1 MNHLTGISS
10 LTTYQFR
17 LADHYASIR
26 NYIGKVTFTTSPSRK
41 YSFVY
46 IPYGQSASMV
56 MLDYLLANRKSF
68 AADLQDS
75 LQDMIRNDTS
85 MASPM
90 ELVVV
95 SDRSPLK
102 ESLLQDETLDADRII
117 KQPLQVIRRVH
128 LSDRIKTAGM
138 AQLDPTQMSVRV
150 NKDELHIDLPP
161 ASASRSISTEAAV
174 GKEKPSATRT
184 ERFAGKKINEWFTG
198 ERTSTFDV
206 FINTERSL
214 AERKFWASLFVQME
228 REYATRSI
236 THNLS
241 IENSLPL
248 SSRDNRHAM
257 FTDWS
262 RSIGERHFAFEMTRH
277 LVQAFHRRKTQPTK
291 VLRDMDWAYLKA
303 RQYDA
308 LLHFLQRASRIAT
321 QDLAIHRASTG
332 FRSIRQ
338 DGSLLQTHDWGYRD
352 FTRLL
357 SLDSFSPTAFR
368 PYQNDLFINH
378 SRLHATRPY
387 QSLGTLMTEYAIGNR
402 DVVSDL
408 AIFLSQIT
416 GTRTIQTDASL
427 MTYLEQSSR
436 HNCHPLFVPNPIND
450 SLREK
455 TNPLWIP
462 QHFELGKKDL
472 SRSTSIIRDDVRAN
486 RQLLHAAHL
495 WEKERPINLS
505 GGKAPKPSFYQNEDD
520 IFANLENVRPS
531 LLQEWL
537 AAQLYSREAT
547 MDGLL
552 AEEMIFAAMLRLLPA
567 HLLEDILASKEF
579 PSHLMDDMIFASR
592 LTDGQ
597 SILEALM
604 EWALTNKTF
613 DAYVDEEFLEG
624 VRTRVQALIESEVIF
639 SKALQDRAGI
649 LSFETWE
656 STRPNEVLSHLEE
669 DGVAGKR
676 EVLLSSTVD
685 EAEIT
690 SQMEAAPA
698 TIAEA
703 LVGED
708 VFRPAELQIEHPFS
722 YMEPDPS
729 FLFDEHTARKSA
741 HASDLDELPVT
752 ALLRSRI
759 TELCSGYLFA
769 TSPHERASYLL
780 DLYDVAEKSA
790 RDGELQDDEWRKY
803 AKLALEQ
810 TVLHEQLIAYQP
822 EAAAHLIESILS
834 YKQLDQA
841 VINTDWI
848 ANNQERATS
857 LLTQIM
863 GKKELADAVILEYLA
878 GQLDHRKGHIEQPLL
893 SVRDY
898 KKAWADRIEEIGQ
911 GLVYDYSDDVLEAE
925 HDPEHWSGGF
935 SVPEVYDPHDPFNA
949 YYPWTT
955 DMNALAMGQDNWTR
969 FGSGTWEH
977 NRDQGT
983 FTHPKG
989 SSGMS
994 GFIRND
1000 FTYTDYQFEVDFKVD
1015 EPADGDSAGIV
1026 FKYHNAQN
1034 YWMFVV
1040 SDGSASGMPR
1050 PMQLFKVEN
1059 GRSIMYS
1066 TPMNPFAWEKEKW
1079 YTLRVWVTGNRIR
1092 VWVDHNLQYDF
1103 TD

>member
-1 MNHLTGISS
+1 MNYLTGISS
-10 LTTYQFR
+10 LAAYQFR
-17 LADHYASIR
+17 LADNHASIR

-46 IPYGQSASMV
+46 IPYGQSASML

-68 AADLQDS
+68 AADFQDS

-85 MASPM
+85 MANPM

-102 ESLLQDETLDADRII
+102 ESLLQDDALDADRII

-138 AQLDPTQMSVRV
+138 AKLNPAQMSVRV
-150 NKDELHIDLPP
+150 HKDELHIDLPP
-161 ASASRSISTEAAV
+161 ASASRSISAEATI
-174 GKEKPSATRT
+174 GKEQPGATRT
-184 ERFAGKKINEWFTG
+184 KRFAGKKMNEWFTG
-198 ERTSTFDV
+198 ERLSTFDLFV
-206 FINTERSL
+206 NTERSL

-228 REYATRSI
+228 RKYATRSI

-241 IENSLPL
+241 IENSLLL

-262 RSIGERHFAFEMTRH
+262 RSIGERHFAFQMTRH
-277 LVQAFHRRKTQPTK
+277 FVQAFHRIKTKPTK

-308 LLHFLQRASRIAT
+308 LLHFLYRASRITT

-332 FRSIRQ
+332 FRTMRQ
-338 DGSLLQTHDWGYRD
+338 DGSLLQKRDWGYRD
-352 FTRLL
+352 VTRFL

-368 PYQNDLFINH
+368 PYQNDLFINR
-378 SRLHATRPY
+378 SRLHAARSY

-408 AIFLSQIT
+408 AIFMSQIT

-427 MTYLEQSSR
+427 LTYLEQASR
-436 HNCHPLFVPNPIND
+436 QNSHHLFIPNPLSD
-450 SLREK
+450 SRREK
-455 TNPLWIP
+455 VNLLWVP
-462 QHFELGKKDL
+462 QHFELGKKHL
-472 SRSTSIIRDDVRAN
+472 SRPASIMTDDLRAD
-486 RQLLHAAHL
+486 RQLMRAAHL
-495 WEKERPINLS
+495 WEKERPIELS
-505 GGKAPKPSFYQNEDD
+505 GGKAPKPSFYQDEDD

-531 LLQEWL
+531 LL
-537 AAQLYSREAT
+537 
-547 MDGLL
+547 
-552 AEEMIFAAMLRLLPA
+552 AEDMIFATILRLLPA

-613 DAYVDEEFLEG
+613 EAYVDEEFLEG

-639 SKALQDRAGI
+639 SKALQDRAGL

-656 STRPNEVLSHLEE
+656 ATRQNEILSHLEE

-676 EVLLSSTVD
+676 EVLLSSTVEEVD
-685 EAEIT
+685 IT

-708 VFRPAELQIEHPFS
+708 VFRPVELQIEHPFG

-741 HASDLDELPVT
+741 HASDLDELSVT

-769 TSPHERASYLL
+769 TSPHERASYLV

-834 YKQLDQA
+834 YRQPDQA
-841 VINTDWI
+841 VMNADWI

-911 GLVYDYSDDVLEAE
+911 GLVYDYSNDVLEAE

-935 SVPEVYDPHDPFNA
+935 SVPEAYDPHDPFNA

-955 DMNALAMGQDNWTR
+955 DRNALAMGQDNWTR

-994 GFIRND
+994 GYIRND
-1000 FTYTDYQFEVDFKVD
+1000 FTYSDYQFEVDFKVD

-1026 FKYHNAQN
+1026 FKYHNDQN

-1059 GRSIMYS
+1059 GRSTMYS
-1066 TPMNPFAWEKEKW
+1066 TPMNPFSWEKEKW

>member
-1 MNHLTGISS
+1 MTGISS
-10 LTTYQFR
+10 LATYQFR

-46 IPYGQSASMV
+46 IPYGQSASML
-56 MLDYLLANRKSF
+56 MLEYLLANRKYL
-68 AADLQDS
+68 AAAELQDS

-90 ELVVV
+90 DLVVL
-95 SDRSPLK
+95 SERSSLQ
-102 ESLLQDETLDADRII
+102 ESFLQNDLLDSDRII

-128 LSDRIKTAGM
+128 LSDRIKAAGM
-138 AQLDPTQMSVRV
+138 AKLNPAQMSVRLD
-150 NKDELHIDLPP
+150 KDDLHIDLPP
-161 ASASRSISTEAAV
+161 ASASRSISTEAIV
-174 GKEKPSATRT
+174 GKDQPSATRT
-184 ERFAGKKINEWFTG
+184 KGFTGKKMNEWLTG
-198 ERTSTFDV
+198 ERTSTFDL

-214 AERKFWASLFVQME
+214 AERKFLSLLFVQME
-228 REYATRSI
+228 REYATRLI

-241 IENSLPL
+241 IENNLPL
-248 SSRDNRHAM
+248 SSRDSRHAM
-257 FTDWS
+257 FTDS
-262 RSIGERHFAFEMTRH
+262 SLPIAERHFAFEMTRH
-277 LVQAFHRRKTQPTK
+277 FVQAFHRTKTQPTK
-291 VLRDMDWAYLKA
+291 VLRDMDWGYLKV

-321 QDLAIHRASTG
+321 QDLAIYRVSTG
-332 FRSIRQ
+332 FRTMRQGGSI
-338 DGSLLQTHDWGYRD
+338 LQERDWGSRD

-357 SLDSFSPTAFR
+357 FLDSISPTAFR
-368 PYQNDLFINH
+368 PYQNDLFINR
-378 SRLHATRPY
+378 SRPHALRPY
-387 QSLGTLMTEYAIGNR
+387 QSIGTLMTEYAIGNR
-402 DVVSDL
+402 EAVSDL
-408 AIFLSQIT
+408 AIFTSQVT
-416 GTRTIQTDASL
+416 GNRTNQADAWIVS
-427 MTYLEQSSR
+427 YLQHSSR
-436 HNCHPLFVPNPIND
+436 QNVSPLFIPNPFYV
-450 SLREK
+450 SLREQA
-455 TNPLWIP
+455 NPLWIP
-462 QHFELGKKDL
+462 QHSELGKKHL
-472 SRSTSIIRDDVRAN
+472 SRPTSIIRDDVRAD
-486 RQLLHAAHL
+486 RQFLRPTHL
-495 WEKERPINLS
+495 WENERAIDLS
-505 GGKAPKPSFYQNEDD
+505 GGKAPKPAFYQDEDD
-520 IFANLENVRPS
+520 IFANLENVRPG
-531 LLQEWL
+531 LFQYLQS
-537 AAQLYSREAT
+537 AQLFSREAAV
-547 MDGLL
+547 DGLMTD
-552 AEEMIFAAMLRLLPA
+552 EMFFATILRLLPA

-604 EWALTNKTF
+604 EWAMTKKTF

-639 SKALQDRAGI
+639 SNTLRERSGI
-649 LSFETWE
+649 ISFETWE
-656 STRPNEVLSHLEE
+656 STRPNEVISHLEE
-669 DGVAGKR
+669 ERVTGKR
-676 EVLLSSTVD
+676 DVLLSSTV
-685 EAEIT
+685 EEETMT
-690 SQMEAAPA
+690 SKLAATPA
-698 TIAEA
+698 IISEE

-708 VFRPAELQIEHPFS
+708 HTFRPAELKIEHPLG
-722 YMEPDPS
+722 YMDPDPS
-729 FLFDEHTARKSA
+729 YLFEDHTANKSA
-741 HASDLDELPVT
+741 HASELELPVT
-752 ALLRSRI
+752 AKLRSRI

-769 TSPHERASYLL
+769 TSPHERASYLV

-834 YKQLDQA
+834 YKQPDQA
-841 VINTDWI
+841 VMNADWI

-863 GKKELADAVILEYLA
+863 GQKELADAVILEYLA
-878 GQLDHRKGHIEQPLL
+878 GQLDRGIGYIEQPLI

-935 SVPEVYDPHDPFNA
+935 AVPEAYDPHDPFNE

-955 DMNALAMGQDNWTR
+955 DMTPLEMGQDNWSR

-983 FTHPKG
+983 FTKSKG
-989 SSGMS
+989 STSMS
-994 GFIRND
+994 GYFRND
-1000 FTYTDYQFEVDFKVD
+1000 FTYTDYHFEVDFKVD
-1015 EPADGDSAGIV
+1015 DPADGDSAGIV
-1026 FKYHNAQN
+1026 FKYHNDQN

-1040 SDGSASGMPR
+1040 SDGAANGMPR

-1059 GRSIMYS
+1059 GTSTMYS
-1066 TPMNPFAWEKEKW
+1066 TPMSPFAWENEKW
-1079 YTLRVWVTGNRIR
+1079 YTLRVLVAGNRIR
-1092 VWVDHNLQYDF
+1092 LWVDHNLQYDF

>member
-1 MNHLTGISS
+1 MTGISS
-10 LTTYQFR
+10 LAAYQFR

-85 MASPM
+85 MANPM

-95 SDRSPLK
+95 SDRSPFK
-102 ESLLQDETLDADRII
+102 ESLLQDDALDADRII

-128 LSDRIKTAGM
+128 LSDRIKAAGM
-138 AQLDPTQMSVRV
+138 AKLNPAKMSVRV
-150 NKDELHIDLPP
+150 HKDELHIDLPP
-161 ASASRSISTEAAV
+161 ALASRSIFANATV
-174 GKEKPSATRT
+174 RKEHSSATRT
-184 ERFAGKKINEWFTG
+184 ERFAGKKIDESFTG
-198 ERTSTFDV
+198 ERTSTFDLFV
-206 FINTERSL
+206 NTERSL

-228 REYATRSI
+228 REYAIRSI
-236 THNLS
+236 TQHLS

-248 SSRDNRHAM
+248 SNRNNRHTM

-262 RSIGERHFAFEMTRH
+262 YSIGERHTSFQMTRH
-277 LVQAFHRRKTQPTK
+277 FVQAFHRMKTKPTK

-308 LLHFLQRASRIAT
+308 MLHFLQRASRIAT

-332 FRSIRQ
+332 FRTMFQ
-338 DGSLLQTHDWGYRD
+338 DGSLLQNQDWGYRD

-368 PYQNDLFINH
+368 PYQNDLFINR
-378 SRLHATRPY
+378 SRLYAARPY
-387 QSLGTLMTEYAIGNR
+387 QSPGTLITEYAIGNR
-402 DVVSDL
+402 DVVSEL

-427 MTYLEQSSR
+427 MNYLEQSSR
-436 HNCHPLFVPNPIND
+436 HTSPLLFVPNPIND

-472 SRSTSIIRDDVRAN
+472 SRPTSIIKEDLRAD
-486 RQLLHAAHL
+486 RQLVHAAHL
-495 WEKERPINLS
+495 WEKERAIDLS
-505 GGKAPKPSFYQNEDD
+505 GGKAPKPSFYQDKDD

-531 LLQEWL
+531 LL
-537 AAQLYSREAT
+537 T
-547 MDGLL
+547 
-552 AEEMIFAAMLRLLPA
+552 EEMVFATILRLLPA
-567 HLLEDILASKEF
+567 HLLEDILGSKEF

-656 STRPNEVLSHLEE
+656 STRQNEILSHLEE

-676 EVLLSSTVD
+676 EVLLPSTVEEVD
-685 EAEIT
+685 IT
-690 SQMEAAPA
+690 SQMEAAPSSL
-698 TIAEA
+698 TEA

-708 VFRPAELQIEHPFS
+708 VFRPAELQIENPFG

-769 TSPHERASYLL
+769 TSPHERASYLV

-790 RDGELQDDEWRKY
+790 RDGELQDDEWQKY

-834 YKQLDQA
+834 YKLPDQA
-841 VINTDWI
+841 VINADWV
-848 ANNQERATS
+848 ASNQERATS

-878 GQLDHRKGHIEQPLL
+878 GQLDHRKGHIEKPLL

-911 GLVYDYSDDVLEAE
+911 GLVYDYSNDVLEAE

-935 SVPEVYDPHDPFNA
+935 SVPEAYDPHDPFNA

-969 FGSGTWEH
+969 FGSGSWEH

-994 GFIRND
+994 GYIRND
-1000 FTYTDYQFEVDFKVD
+1000 FTYSDYQFEVDFRVD

-1026 FKYHNAQN
+1026 FRYHNDQN

-1059 GRSIMYS
+1059 GRSTMYS

>member
-10 LTTYQFR
+10 LAAYQFR
-17 LADHYASIR
+17 LADHYASMR

-85 MASPM
+85 MANPM

-102 ESLLQDETLDADRII
+102 ESLLQDDALDADRII

-128 LSDRIKTAGM
+128 LSDRIKAAGM
-138 AQLDPTQMSVRV
+138 AKLNPAQMSVRV

-161 ASASRSISTEAAV
+161 GSASRSIFAEAII
-174 GKEKPSATRT
+174 GKEQPVATRT
-184 ERFAGKKINEWFTG
+184 KRFAGKKMNEWFTG
-198 ERTSTFDV
+198 ERFSTFDLFV
-206 FINTERSL
+206 NTDRSL
-214 AERKFWASLFVQME
+214 AGRKFWASLFVQME

-241 IENSLPL
+241 IENNLPL

-257 FTDWS
+257 YTDWS
-262 RSIGERHFAFEMTRH
+262 RFIGERHFVFEMTRH
-277 LVQAFHRRKTQPTK
+277 FVQTFHRMKTKPTK

-308 LLHFLQRASRIAT
+308 LLHFLHHASRIAT
-321 QDLAIHRASTG
+321 QDLTIHRASTG
-332 FRSIRQ
+332 FRTMLQ
-338 DGSLLQTHDWGYRD
+338 GGSLLQNRYWGYRD

-368 PYQNDLFINH
+368 PYRNDLFINR
-378 SRLHATRPY
+378 SRLHAARPY
-387 QSLGTLMTEYAIGNR
+387 QSLGTLITEYAIGNR
-402 DVVSDL
+402 DVVSEL

-427 MTYLEQSSR
+427 ITYLEQSSR
-436 HNCHPLFVPNPIND
+436 HNSHLLFVPNPIND

-472 SRSTSIIRDDVRAN
+472 SRPTSIIKDDLRAD
-486 RQLLHAAHL
+486 RQLVHAAHL
-495 WEKERPINLS
+495 WEKERAIDLS
-505 GGKAPKPSFYQNEDD
+505 GGKAPKPSFYQDEDD

-531 LLQEWL
+531 LL
-537 AAQLYSREAT
+537 
-547 MDGLL
+547 
-552 AEEMIFAAMLRLLPA
+552 AEDMIFATILRLLPA

-656 STRPNEVLSHLEE
+656 STRQNEILSYLEE
-669 DGVAGKR
+669 DGVTGKR
-676 EVLLSSTVD
+676 EVLLSSTV
-685 EAEIT
+685 EEVEIT
-690 SQMEAAPA
+690 SQMEAAPS
-698 TIAEA
+698 TITEA

-708 VFRPAELQIEHPFS
+708 VFRPAELQIENPFG

-752 ALLRSRI
+752 AILRSRI

-769 TSPHERASYLL
+769 TSPHERASYLV
-780 DLYDVAEKSA
+780 DLYDVAEKGA

-834 YKQLDQA
+834 YKQPDQA
-841 VINTDWI
+841 VINADWV
-848 ANNQERATS
+848 ASNQERATS

-878 GQLDHRKGHIEQPLL
+878 GQLDHRKGHIEKPLL

-911 GLVYDYSDDVLEAE
+911 GLVYDYSNDVLEAE

-935 SVPEVYDPHDPFNA
+935 SVPEAYDPHDPFNA

-989 SSGMS
+989 SSSMS
-994 GFIRND
+994 GYIRND
-1000 FTYTDYQFEVDFKVD
+1000 FTYSDYQFEVDFKVD

-1026 FKYHNAQN
+1026 FKYHNDQN

-1040 SDGSASGMPR
+1040 SGGSASGMPR

-1059 GRSIMYS
+1059 GRSTMYS

>member
-1 MNHLTGISS
+1 MTGISS
-10 LTTYQFR
+10 LAAYQFR

-56 MLDYLLANRKSF
+56 MLDYLLANQKSF

-85 MASPM
+85 MANPM

-102 ESLLQDETLDADRII
+102 ESLLLDDALDADRII

-128 LSDRIKTAGM
+128 LSDRIKAAGM
-138 AQLDPTQMSVRV
+138 AKLNPAQMSVRV
-150 NKDELHIDLPP
+150 NKDELHIDLPQG
-161 ASASRSISTEAAV
+161 SASRSIFAEAII
-174 GKEKPSATRT
+174 GKEQPVATRT
-184 ERFAGKKINEWFTG
+184 KRFAGKKMNEWFTG
-198 ERTSTFDV
+198 ERFSAFDLFV
-206 FINTERSL
+206 NTDRSL
-214 AERKFWASLFVQME
+214 AGRKFWASLFVQME

-241 IENSLPL
+241 IENNLPL
-248 SSRDNRHAM
+248 SSRDNRHALY
-257 FTDWS
+257 TDWS
-262 RSIGERHFAFEMTRH
+262 RFIGERHFVFEMTRH
-277 LVQAFHRRKTQPTK
+277 FVQTFHRMKTKPTK

-308 LLHFLQRASRIAT
+308 LLHFLHRASRIAT

-332 FRSIRQ
+332 FRTMLQ
-338 DGSLLQTHDWGYRD
+338 GGSLLQNRDWGYRD

-368 PYQNDLFINH
+368 PYQNDLFINR
-378 SRLHATRPY
+378 SRLYATRPY
-387 QSLGTLMTEYAIGNR
+387 QSPGTLITEYAIGNR
-402 DVVSDL
+402 DVVSEL

-436 HNCHPLFVPNPIND
+436 HNSHLLFVPNPIND

-472 SRSTSIIRDDVRAN
+472 SRPTSIIKDDLRAD
-486 RQLLHAAHL
+486 RQLVHAAHL
-495 WEKERPINLS
+495 WEKERAIDLS
-505 GGKAPKPSFYQNEDD
+505 GGKAPKPSFYQDEDD

-531 LLQEWL
+531 LL
-537 AAQLYSREAT
+537 
-547 MDGLL
+547 
-552 AEEMIFAAMLRLLPA
+552 AEDMIFATILRLLPA

-656 STRPNEVLSHLEE
+656 STRQNEILSHLEE
-669 DGVAGKR
+669 DGVTGKR
-676 EVLLSSTVD
+676 EVLLSSTV
-685 EAEIT
+685 EEVEIT
-690 SQMEAAPA
+690 SQMEAAPS
-698 TIAEA
+698 TITEA

-708 VFRPAELQIEHPFS
+708 VFRPAELQIENPFG

-769 TSPHERASYLL
+769 TSPHERASYLV

-834 YKQLDQA
+834 YKQPDQA
-841 VINTDWI
+841 VINADWV
-848 ANNQERATS
+848 ASNQERATS
-857 LLTQIM
+857 LLTQVM

-878 GQLDHRKGHIEQPLL
+878 GQLDHRKGHIEKPLL

-911 GLVYDYSDDVLEAE
+911 GLVYDYSNDVLEAE

-935 SVPEVYDPHDPFNA
+935 SVPEAYDPHDPFNA

-983 FTHPKG
+983 FTHTKG

-994 GFIRND
+994 GMSGYIRND

-1026 FKYHNAQN
+1026 FNYHNDQN

-1059 GRSIMYS
+1059 GRSTMYS

>member
-1 MNHLTGISS
+1 MTGISS
-10 LTTYQFR
+10 LAAYQFR

-85 MASPM
+85 MANPM

-95 SDRSPLK
+95 SDRSPFK
-102 ESLLQDETLDADRII
+102 ESLLQDDALDADRII

-138 AQLDPTQMSVRV
+138 AKLNPAQMSVRV
-150 NKDELHIDLPP
+150 QKDELHIDLPP
-161 ASASRSISTEAAV
+161 VSAGRSISSEAV
-174 GKEKPSATRT
+174 MGKEQPGATRT
-184 ERFAGKKINEWFTG
+184 ERFAGKKIDEWFTG
-198 ERTSTFDV
+198 ERTSTFDLFV
-206 FINTERSL
+206 HTERSL

-236 THNLS
+236 TQHLS

-248 SSRDNRHAM
+248 SSRDNRHTM

-262 RSIGERHFAFEMTRH
+262 RTIGERHTSFQMTRH
-277 LVQAFHRRKTQPTK
+277 FVQAFLRMKTKPTK
-291 VLRDMDWAYLKA
+291 VLREMDWAYLKA

-332 FRSIRQ
+332 FRTMLQ
-338 DGSLLQTHDWGYRD
+338 DGSLLQNRDWGYRD

-368 PYQNDLFINH
+368 PYQNDLFINR
-378 SRLHATRPY
+378 SRLYATRPY
-387 QSLGTLMTEYAIGNR
+387 QSPGTLITEYALGNR
-402 DVVSDL
+402 DVVSEL

-436 HNCHPLFVPNPIND
+436 HNSPLLFVPNPIND
-450 SLREK
+450 SLRKK

-462 QHFELGKKDL
+462 QHFELGKKDT
-472 SRSTSIIRDDVRAN
+472 SRPTSIIKDDLRAD
-486 RQLLHAAHL
+486 RKLVHAAHL
-495 WEKERPINLS
+495 WEKERAIDLS
-505 GGKAPKPSFYQNEDD
+505 GGKAPKPSFYQDEDD

-531 LLQEWL
+531 LLTE
-537 AAQLYSREAT
+537 
-547 MDGLL
+547 D
-552 AEEMIFAAMLRLLPA
+552 MIFATILRLLPA
-567 HLLEDILASKEF
+567 HLLEDILGSKEF

-649 LSFETWE
+649 LSFETWG
-656 STRPNEVLSHLEE
+656 STRQNEILSHLEE

-676 EVLLSSTVD
+676 EVLLPSTV
-685 EAEIT
+685 EEVGIT
-690 SQMEAAPA
+690 SQMEAAPSSL
-698 TIAEA
+698 TEA

-708 VFRPAELQIEHPFS
+708 VFRPAELQIENPFG

-752 ALLRSRI
+752 AQLRSRI

-769 TSPHERASYLL
+769 TSPHERASYLV

-790 RDGELQDDEWRKY
+790 RDGELQDDEWQKY

-822 EAAAHLIESILS
+822 EAAAHLFESILS
-834 YKQLDQA
+834 YKLPDQA
-841 VINTDWI
+841 VINADWV
-848 ANNQERATS
+848 ASNQERATS

-878 GQLDHRKGHIEQPLL
+878 GQLDHRKGHIEKPLL

-911 GLVYDYSDDVLEAE
+911 GLVYDYSNDVLEAE

-935 SVPEVYDPHDPFNA
+935 SVPEAYDPHDPFNA

-983 FTHPKG
+983 FTHTKG

-1000 FTYTDYQFEVDFKVD
+1000 FTYSDYQFEVDFKVD
-1015 EPADGDSAGIV
+1015 EPADGDSAGIM
-1026 FKYHNAQN
+1026 FKYHNDQN

-1059 GRSIMYS
+1059 GRSTMYS

>member
-10 LTTYQFR
+10 LAAYQFR

-85 MASPM
+85 MANPM

-128 LSDRIKTAGM
+128 FSDRIKAAGM
-138 AQLDPTQMSVRV
+138 AKLNPAQMSVRV
-150 NKDELHIDLPP
+150 HKDELHIDLPP
-161 ASASRSISTEAAV
+161 ASASRSISSEAV
-174 GKEKPSATRT
+174 VRKEQPGATRT
-184 ERFAGKKINEWFTG
+184 ERFAGKKIDEWFTG
-198 ERTSTFDV
+198 ERTSTFDLFV
-206 FINTERSL
+206 NTERSL

-236 THNLS
+236 TQHLS

-248 SSRDNRHAM
+248 SNRNNRHTM

-262 RSIGERHFAFEMTRH
+262 RSIGERHTSFQMTRH
-277 LVQAFHRRKTQPTK
+277 FVQAFLRMKTKPTK

-308 LLHFLQRASRIAT
+308 LLHFLHRASRLAT

-332 FRSIRQ
+332 FRTMLQ
-338 DGSLLQTHDWGYRD
+338 GGSLLQNRDWGYRD

-368 PYQNDLFINH
+368 PYQNDLFINR
-378 SRLHATRPY
+378 SRLYATRPS
-387 QSLGTLMTEYAIGNR
+387 QSLGTLITEYALGNR
-402 DVVSDL
+402 DVVSEL

-436 HNCHPLFVPNPIND
+436 HNSPLLFVPNPIND

-472 SRSTSIIRDDVRAN
+472 SRPTSIIKDDLRAD
-486 RQLLHAAHL
+486 RKLVHAAHL
-495 WEKERPINLS
+495 WEKERAIDLS
-505 GGKAPKPSFYQNEDD
+505 GGKAPKPSFYQDEDD

-531 LLQEWL
+531 LL
-537 AAQLYSREAT
+537 T
-547 MDGLL
+547 
-552 AEEMIFAAMLRLLPA
+552 EEMIFATILRLLPA
-567 HLLEDILASKEF
+567 HLLEDILGSKEF

-656 STRPNEVLSHLEE
+656 STRQNEILSHLEE

-676 EVLLSSTVD
+676 EVWLPSTV
-685 EAEIT
+685 EEVEIT
-690 SQMEAAPA
+690 SQMEAAPSSL
-698 TIAEA
+698 TEA

-708 VFRPAELQIEHPFS
+708 VFRPAELQIENPFG

-769 TSPHERASYLL
+769 TSPHERASYLV
-780 DLYDVAEKSA
+780 DLYDEAEKSA
-790 RDGELQDDEWRKY
+790 RDGELQDDEWQKY

-822 EAAAHLIESILS
+822 EAAAHLFESILS
-834 YKQLDQA
+834 YKLPDQA
-841 VINTDWI
+841 VINADWV
-848 ANNQERATS
+848 ASNQERATS

-878 GQLDHRKGHIEQPLL
+878 GQLDHRKGHIEKPLL

-911 GLVYDYSDDVLEAE
+911 GLVYDYSNDVLEAE

-935 SVPEVYDPHDPFNA
+935 SVPEAYDPHDPFNA

-969 FGSGTWEH
+969 FGSGSWEH

-1026 FKYHNAQN
+1026 FKYHNDQN

-1059 GRSIMYS
+1059 GRSTMYS

>member
-10 LTTYQFR
+10 LAAYQFR
-17 LADHYASIR
+17 LADHSASIR

-85 MASPM
+85 MANPM

-95 SDRSPLK
+95 SDRSPFK
-102 ESLLQDETLDADRII
+102 ESLLQDDALDADRII

-128 LSDRIKTAGM
+128 LSDRVKTAGM
-138 AQLDPTQMSVRV
+138 AKLNPAQMSVRV
-150 NKDELHIDLPP
+150 QKDELHIDLPP
-161 ASASRSISTEAAV
+161 ASAGRSISSEAV
-174 GKEKPSATRT
+174 VRKEQPGATRT
-184 ERFAGKKINEWFTG
+184 ERFAGRKIDEWFTG
-198 ERTSTFDV
+198 ERASTFDLFV
-206 FINTERSL
+206 NTERSL
-214 AERKFWASLFVQME
+214 AERKFWTSLFVQME

-236 THNLS
+236 TQHLS

-248 SSRDNRHAM
+248 SRRDNRHTM

-262 RSIGERHFAFEMTRH
+262 RSIGERYTSFQMTRH
-277 LVQAFHRRKTQPTK
+277 FVQAFHRMKTKPTK

-332 FRSIRQ
+332 FRTMLQ
-338 DGSLLQTHDWGYRD
+338 GGSLLQNRDWGYRD

-368 PYQNDLFINH
+368 PYQNDLFINR
-378 SRLHATRPY
+378 SRLHATRPN
-387 QSLGTLMTEYAIGNR
+387 QSLGTLITEYAIGNR
-402 DVVSDL
+402 DVVSEL

-436 HNCHPLFVPNPIND
+436 HTSPLLFVPNPIND

-472 SRSTSIIRDDVRAN
+472 SRPTSIIKDDLRAD
-486 RQLLHAAHL
+486 RQLMRAAHL
-495 WEKERPINLS
+495 WEKERAIDLS
-505 GGKAPKPSFYQNEDD
+505 GGKAPKPSFYQDEDD

-531 LLQEWL
+531 LL
-537 AAQLYSREAT
+537 T
-547 MDGLL
+547 
-552 AEEMIFAAMLRLLPA
+552 EEMVFATILRLLPA
-567 HLLEDILASKEF
+567 HLLEDILGSKEF
-579 PSHLMDDMIFASR
+579 PSHLMDDMIFSSR

-656 STRPNEVLSHLEE
+656 STRQNEILSHLEE

-676 EVLLSSTVD
+676 EVLLPSTV
-685 EAEIT
+685 EGVEIT
-690 SQMEAAPA
+690 SQMEAAPSSL
-698 TIAEA
+698 TEA

-708 VFRPAELQIEHPFS
+708 VFRPAELQIENPFG

-769 TSPHERASYLL
+769 TSPHERASYLV

-790 RDGELQDDEWRKY
+790 RDGELQDDEWQKY

-822 EAAAHLIESILS
+822 EAAAHLFESILS
-834 YKQLDQA
+834 YKLPDQA
-841 VINTDWI
+841 VINADWV
-848 ANNQERATS
+848 ASNQERATS

-878 GQLDHRKGHIEQPLL
+878 GQSDHRKGHIEKPLL

-911 GLVYDYSDDVLEAE
+911 GLVYDYSNDVLEAE

-935 SVPEVYDPHDPFNA
+935 SVPEAYDPHDPFNA

-955 DMNALAMGQDNWTR
+955 DRNALAMGQDNWTR

-983 FTHPKG
+983 FTHTKG

-1000 FTYTDYQFEVDFKVD
+1000 FTYSDYQFEVDFKVD

-1026 FKYHNAQN
+1026 FKYHNDQN

-1059 GRSIMYS
+1059 GRSTMYS

>member
-1 MNHLTGISS
+1 MNYLTGISS
-10 LTTYQFR
+10 LAAYQFR
-17 LADHYASIR
+17 LTDHHASIR

-85 MASPM
+85 MANPM

-102 ESLLQDETLDADRII
+102 ESFLQDDALDADRII

-138 AQLDPTQMSVRV
+138 AKLNPAQMSIRV

-161 ASASRSISTEAAV
+161 ASASRSISAEAAI
-174 GKEKPSATRT
+174 GKEQPGATRT
-184 ERFAGKKINEWFTG
+184 ERFAGKKMNEWFTG
-198 ERTSTFDV
+198 ERLSTFDLFV
-206 FINTERSL
+206 NTERSS
-214 AERKFWASLFVQME
+214 AERKFWSLLFVQME

-236 THNLS
+236 AHHLS
-241 IENSLPL
+241 IESSLPL

-262 RSIGERHFAFEMTRH
+262 SSIGERQFAFQMTRH
-277 LVQAFHRRKTQPTK
+277 FVQAFHRIKTKPTK

-308 LLHFLQRASRIAT
+308 LLHFLHRAGRIAT

-332 FRSIRQ
+332 FRTMLQGGSI
-338 DGSLLQTHDWGYRD
+338 LQKRDWGYRD

-357 SLDSFSPTAFR
+357 SLNTLTFKGFR
-368 PYQNDLFINH
+368 PYQNDLSINTSH
-378 SRLHATRPY
+378 LCAARPY
-387 QSLGTLMTEYAIGNR
+387 QSPGTLMTEFTFGSRYSI
-402 DVVSDL
+402 SDL
-408 AIFLSQIT
+408 AILMSQLT
-416 GTRTIQTDASL
+416 STRSIQTDASIL
-427 MTYLEQSSR
+427 SYLEQAFR
-436 HNCHPLFVPNPIND
+436 HNNPQLFIPNPLIH
-450 SLREK
+450 SQREK
-455 TNPLWIP
+455 ASKLWIP
-462 QHFELGKKDL
+462 QHFELGKKHL
-472 SRSTSIIRDDVRAN
+472 SRPASILTDDLRAD
-486 RQLLHAAHL
+486 RHLMRAAHL
-495 WEKERPINLS
+495 WEKERAIDLS
-505 GGKAPKPSFYQNEDD
+505 GGKAPKPSFYQDEDD
-520 IFANLENVRPS
+520 IFALLENVRPS
-531 LLQEWL
+531 LLAEDIVF
-537 AAQLYSREAT
+537 AT
-547 MDGLL
+547 
-552 AEEMIFAAMLRLLPA
+552 ILRLLPA

-676 EVLLSSTVD
+676 EVLLSSSV
-685 EAEIT
+685 EEVGIA
-690 SQMEAAPA
+690 SQLEAAPA
-698 TIAEA
+698 TIAET

-708 VFRPAELQIEHPFS
+708 VFRPAELQIEHPFG

-769 TSPHERASYLL
+769 TSPHERASYLV

-834 YKQLDQA
+834 YKQPDQA
-841 VINTDWI
+841 VINADWV
-848 ANNQERATS
+848 ASNQERATS
-857 LLTQIM
+857 LLTPIM

-878 GQLDHRKGHIEQPLL
+878 GQMDHRKGHIEQPLL

-898 KKAWADRIEEIGQ
+898 KKAWVDRIEEIGQ

-935 SVPEVYDPHDPFNA
+935 SVPEAYDPHDPFNA

-955 DMNALAMGQDNWTR
+955 DRNALAMGQDNWTR

-983 FTHPKG
+983 FTHTKG

-994 GFIRND
+994 GYIRND
-1000 FTYTDYQFEVDFKVD
+1000 FTYSDYQFEVDFKVD

-1026 FKYHNAQN
+1026 FKYHNDQN

-1059 GRSIMYS
+1059 GRSTMYS
-1066 TPMNPFAWEKEKW
+1066 TPMSPFAWAKEKW

>member
-10 LTTYQFR
+10 LAAYQFR

-26 NYIGKVTFTTSPSRK
+26 NYIGNVTFTTSPSRK

-85 MASPM
+85 MANPM

-102 ESLLQDETLDADRII
+102 ESLLQDDALDADRII

-138 AQLDPTQMSVRV
+138 AKLNPAQMSVRV
-150 NKDELHIDLPP
+150 NKDELYIDLPP
-161 ASASRSISTEAAV
+161 AGANRTFSAEADLM
-174 GKEKPSATRT
+174 KDHYKATRT
-184 ERFAGKKINEWFTG
+184 ERFAGKKIDEWFTG
-198 ERTSTFDV
+198 ERNSTFDLFV
-206 FINTERSL
+206 NTERSL
-214 AERKFWASLFVQME
+214 AERKFWALLFVQLE
-228 REYATRSI
+228 REYATRSNA
-236 THNLS
+236 HNLTVETA
-241 IENSLPL
+241 IPL
-248 SSRDNRHAM
+248 SIRDNKHAM

-262 RSIGERHFAFEMTRH
+262 RSIGERQFAFQMTRH
-277 LVQAFHRRKTQPTK
+277 FVQAFHRIKTKPTK

-308 LLHFLQRASRIAT
+308 LLHFLHRASRIAT
-321 QDLAIHRASTG
+321 QDLAIHTASTG
-332 FRSIRQ
+332 FRTIHQGGSI
-338 DGSLLQTHDWGYRD
+338 LQKHDWGYRD

-368 PYQNDLFINH
+368 PYQDDLFII
-378 SRLHATRPY
+378 SSQLHAFRPY
-387 QSLGTLMTEYAIGNR
+387 QSPGTLMTQYTIGNR
-402 DVVSDL
+402 DAASDL
-408 AIFLSQIT
+408 AIFMSQLT
-416 GTRTIQTDASL
+416 GTRSIQTDASIL
-427 MTYLEQSSR
+427 SYLEQAFRRNS
-436 HNCHPLFVPNPIND
+436 PQLFIPNPLIH
-450 SLREK
+450 SQREK
-455 TNPLWIP
+455 ASKLWIP
-462 QHFELGKKDL
+462 QHLELGKKHL
-472 SRSTSIIRDDVRAN
+472 SRPTSIIRDDVRAD
-486 RQLLHAAHL
+486 RQLTHATHL
-495 WEKERPINLS
+495 WEKERAIDLS
-505 GGKAPKPSFYQNEDD
+505 GGKAPKPSFYQDEDD
-520 IFANLENVRPS
+520 IFALLENVRPS
-531 LLQEWL
+531 LLAEDMVF
-537 AAQLYSREAT
+537 AT
-547 MDGLL
+547 
-552 AEEMIFAAMLRLLPA
+552 ILRLLPA

-579 PSHLMDDMIFASR
+579 PSHVMDDMIFASR

-613 DAYVDEEFLEG
+613 EAYVDEEFLEG

-639 SKALQDRAGI
+639 SKTLQEKAGI

-656 STRPNEVLSHLEE
+656 STRPNEVISHLEE
-669 DGVAGKR
+669 DRVLGKR
-676 EVLLSSTVD
+676 EVLLSSTV
-685 EAEIT
+685 AEEGIA
-690 SQMEAAPA
+690 SQLEAAPA
-698 TIAEA
+698 SIAET

-708 VFRPAELQIEHPFS
+708 VFRPAELQIEHPFG

-769 TSPHERASYLL
+769 TSPHERASYLV

-834 YKQLDQA
+834 YKQPDQA
-841 VINTDWI
+841 VMNADWI

-863 GKKELADAVILEYLA
+863 GKKELADAVILEYFA
-878 GQLDHRKGHIEQPLL
+878 GQLDRGKGYIEQPLI

-898 KKAWADRIEEIGQ
+898 KNAWADRIEEIGQ
-911 GLVYDYSDDVLEAE
+911 GLIYDYSNDVLEAE

-935 SVPEVYDPHDPFNA
+935 SVPEAYDPHDPFNA
-949 YYPWTT
+949 YYPWAT
-955 DMNALAMGQDNWTR
+955 DRNALAMGQDNWTR

-983 FTHPKG
+983 FTHTKG

-994 GFIRND
+994 GYIRND

-1026 FKYHNAQN
+1026 FKYHNDQN

-1059 GRSIMYS
+1059 GSSTMYS

>member
-1 MNHLTGISS
+1 MTGISS
-10 LTTYQFR
+10 LTAYQFR

-68 AADLQDS
+68 SADHQDS
-75 LQDMIRNDTS
+75 LQDMIRNETS
-85 MASPM
+85 MANPM

-95 SDRSPLK
+95 SDRSPFK
-102 ESLLQDETLDADRII
+102 ESLLQDDALDADRII

-138 AQLDPTQMSVRV
+138 AKLNPAQMSVRV

-161 ASASRSISTEAAV
+161 ASASRSIFADATVRKDHS
-174 GKEKPSATRT
+174 SATRT
-184 ERFAGKKINEWFTG
+184 ERFAGKKINEWLTG
-198 ERTSTFDV
+198 ERTSTFDLFV
-206 FINTERSL
+206 NTERSL
-214 AERKFWASLFVQME
+214 AERKFWASLFVQIE
-228 REYATRSI
+228 RENATRSV

-241 IENSLPL
+241 IENNLPL
-248 SSRDNRHAM
+248 SNRDNRQTM

-262 RSIGERHFAFEMTRH
+262 HSIGERHFSFDMIRH
-277 LVQAFHRRKTQPTK
+277 FVQAFHRIKTKPTK

-308 LLHFLQRASRIAT
+308 LLHFLHRASRIAA
-321 QDLAIHRASTG
+321 QNLAIHRASSS
-332 FRSIRQ
+332 FRTMRQ
-338 DGSLLQTHDWGYRD
+338 DGSLLQKHDWGYRD

-368 PYQNDLFINH
+368 PYQNDLYINR
-378 SRLHATRPY
+378 SRLHAARPY
-387 QSLGTLMTEYAIGNR
+387 QSLGTLMMEYAIGNR

-416 GTRTIQTDASL
+416 GTRPIQTDASL
-427 MTYLEQSSR
+427 LTYLEQSSR
-436 HNCHPLFVPNPIND
+436 HNSHLLFVPNPITG
-450 SLREK
+450 SLREN
-455 TNPLWIP
+455 TNPLWVP
-462 QHFELGKKDL
+462 QHLELGKKYL
-472 SRSTSIIRDDVRAN
+472 SRPTSILTDDLRAN
-486 RQLLHAAHL
+486 RQLMHAAHL
-495 WEKERPINLS
+495 WEKERAIDLS

-531 LLQEWL
+531 LLPEWL
-537 AAQLYSREAT
+537 AAQLSSREAA

-552 AEEMIFAAMLRLLPA
+552 ADDMIFATILRLLPA

-639 SKALQDRAGI
+639 SKTLQDRAGI
-649 LSFETWE
+649 LSFDTSE

-669 DGVAGKR
+669 DSVAGNR
-676 EVLLSSTVD
+676 EVLLSSTV
-685 EAEIT
+685 EGVEIT
-690 SQMEAAPA
+690 SQMEAAPSSI
-698 TIAEA
+698 TEA

-708 VFRPAELQIEHPFS
+708 VFRPAELQIEHPFG
-722 YMEPDPS
+722 YVEPDPS
-729 FLFDEHTARKSA
+729 FLFEEHTARKSA

-769 TSPHERASYLL
+769 TSPHERASYLV

-834 YKQLDQA
+834 YKQPDQA
-841 VINTDWI
+841 VINADWV
-848 ANNQERATS
+848 ASNQEHATS

-863 GKKELADAVILEYLA
+863 GKRELADAVILEYLA
-878 GQLDHRKGHIEQPLL
+878 GQLDHRKGHIVKPLL

-911 GLVYDYSDDVLEAE
+911 GLVYDYSNDVLEAE

-935 SVPEVYDPHDPFNA
+935 SVPEAYDPHDPFNA

-983 FTHPKG
+983 FTHTKG

-994 GFIRND
+994 GYIRND
-1000 FTYTDYQFEVDFKVD
+1000 FTYSDYQFEVDFKVD

-1026 FKYHNAQN
+1026 FKYHNDQN

-1059 GRSIMYS
+1059 GRSTMYS

>member
-1 MNHLTGISS
+1 MTGISS
-10 LTTYQFR
+10 LAAYQFR

-68 AADLQDS
+68 AADLHDS

-85 MASPM
+85 IANPM

-95 SDRSPLK
+95 SDRSPFK

-128 LSDRIKTAGM
+128 FSDRIKAAGM
-138 AQLDPTQMSVRV
+138 AKLNPAQMSVRV

-161 ASASRSISTEAAV
+161 ASASRSIFANATIRRDNS
-174 GKEKPSATRT
+174 SATRT
-184 ERFAGKKINEWFTG
+184 ERFAGKKIDEWFTG
-198 ERTSTFDV
+198 ERTSTFDLFV
-206 FINTERSL
+206 NTERSL

-236 THNLS
+236 THHLS
-241 IENSLPL
+241 IENRLPL
-248 SSRDNRHAM
+248 SNRNNRHTM

-262 RSIGERHFAFEMTRH
+262 RSIGERHTSFQMTRH
-277 LVQAFHRRKTQPTK
+277 FVQAFHRMKTKPTK

-332 FRSIRQ
+332 FRTMLQ
-338 DGSLLQTHDWGYRD
+338 GGSLLQNRDWGYRD

-368 PYQNDLFINH
+368 PYQNDLFINR

-387 QSLGTLMTEYAIGNR
+387 QSSGTLITEYAIGNR
-402 DVVSDL
+402 DVVSEL

-416 GTRTIQTDASL
+416 GTRTIETDASL

-436 HNCHPLFVPNPIND
+436 HNSPLLFVPNPIND

-462 QHFELGKKDL
+462 QQFELGKKDL
-472 SRSTSIIRDDVRAN
+472 SRPTSIIKDDLRAD
-486 RQLLHAAHL
+486 RKLVHAAHL
-495 WEKERPINLS
+495 WEKERAIDLS
-505 GGKAPKPSFYQNEDD
+505 GGKAPKPSFYQDEDD

-531 LLQEWL
+531 LL
-537 AAQLYSREAT
+537 
-547 MDGLL
+547 
-552 AEEMIFAAMLRLLPA
+552 AEDMIFATILRLLPA
-567 HLLEDILASKEF
+567 HLLEDILGSKEF

-656 STRPNEVLSHLEE
+656 STRQNEILSHLEE

-676 EVLLSSTVD
+676 EVLLPSTV
-685 EAEIT
+685 EEVEIT
-690 SQMEAAPA
+690 SQMEAAPS
-698 TIAEA
+698 TITEA

-708 VFRPAELQIEHPFS
+708 VFRPAELQIENPFG

-769 TSPHERASYLL
+769 TSPHERASYLV

-834 YKQLDQA
+834 YKLPDQA
-841 VINTDWI
+841 VINADWV
-848 ANNQERATS
+848 ASNQERATS

-878 GQLDHRKGHIEQPLL
+878 GQLDHRKGHIEKPLL

-911 GLVYDYSDDVLEAE
+911 GLVYDYSNDVLEAE

-935 SVPEVYDPHDPFNA
+935 SVPEAYDPHDPFNA

-955 DMNALAMGQDNWTR
+955 DMNALAMGQNNWTR
-969 FGSGTWEH
+969 FGSGSWEH

-1026 FKYHNAQN
+1026 FKYHNDQN

-1059 GRSIMYS
+1059 GRSTMYS